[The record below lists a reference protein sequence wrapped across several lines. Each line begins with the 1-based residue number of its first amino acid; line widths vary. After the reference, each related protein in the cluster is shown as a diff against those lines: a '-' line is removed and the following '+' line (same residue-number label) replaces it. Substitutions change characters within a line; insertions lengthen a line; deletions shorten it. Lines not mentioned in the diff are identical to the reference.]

1 VATVTRVIARK
12 SFAAWQPAP
21 DRRDPLDILAEQE
34 RDRLAELLP
43 IRHAR
48 MLTSPFAFYRGCAA
62 VMAADL
68 AHVPVTGLK
77 AQLCGDAH
85 LANFGIFATPERNV
99 IFDVNDFDETLP
111 GPWEWDVMRL
121 CASLPPAAE
130 VRAFGESAGC
140 KAVLYAVQS
149 YQRAMRYYA
158 TLSPLDVWY
167 ARIDVEKLVGRSN
180 GRRAEDW
187 RQALDQAQA
196 RDLPQRFAGETEFFR
211 RVHASDAH
219 ALDANGLMQKY
230 AHSLFSSIRVLL
242 DRYHFTD
249 SAVKIVGVGSV
260 GTRCFVALLQSKA
273 GDALVLQL
281 KEAQASV
288 LESYLPRSVFANH
301 GQRVVNGQRLM
312 QAASDVFLGWVQFE
326 GRDYYV
332 RQLRDMKGSI
342 DLASVRCNE
351 FFDYA
356 AHCGRTLARA
366 HARSGDVAGIASYL
380 GRNDAFAQA
389 MVGFARAYARQVAR
403 DYAAFVSAYANSGA
417 EAGAGEAGGQT
428 Q

>member
-1 VATVTRVIARK
+1 MKRAIARK
-12 SFAAWQPAP
+12 SFAAWKPAA
-21 DRRDPLDILAEQE
+21 DRRDPLAILAEQE
-34 RDRLAELLP
+34 RDRIADLVP
-43 IRHAR
+43 IRRAR
-48 MLTSPFAFYRGCAA
+48 MLGSPFAFYRGCAA

-68 AHVPVTGLK
+68 AHVSVTGLK

-85 LANFGIFATPERNV
+85 LSNFGIFATPERNV

-121 CASLPPAAE
+121 CASLPLAAR
-130 VRAFGESAGC
+130 VRGFDESAGS
-140 KAVLYAVQS
+140 KAVVHAVGR

-167 ARIDVEKLVGRSN
+167 ARVDVEELVTRSN

-187 RQALDQAQA
+187 RQALEQA
-196 RDLPQRFAGETEFFR
+196 RARNLPQRFADQSQFFR
-211 RVHASDAH
+211 RVHATDEH
-219 ALDANGLMQKY
+219 ALDAPGLMQKY
-230 AHSLFSSIRVLL
+230 AHSLFPSIRVLL

-249 SAVKIVGVGSV
+249 SAMKIVGVGSV
-260 GTRCFVALLQSKA
+260 GTRCFVALLLSRT

-288 LESYLPRSVFANH
+288 LESYLPQSVFANH

-326 GRDYYV
+326 GRDYYI
-332 RQLRDMKGSI
+332 RQLRDMKASV

-356 AHCGRTLARA
+356 AHCGQTLARA

-389 MVGFARAYARQVAR
+389 MVGFARAYEGQVER
-403 DYAAFVSAYANSGA
+403 DYAAFVNAYENSGA
-417 EAGAGEAGGQT
+417 EAGAGDAGSQA